1 MDKTAVIA
9 TSCHPTLLVKY
20 LDTYLRDL
28 EWWLS
33 ELTFDINVS
42 RRSAMLFTK
51 VGRRIP
57 KPRPVQLFGEPIR
70 WVDIAHYLGGDH

>member
-9 TSCHPTLLVKY
+9 TSCHPMLLIKY
-20 LDTYLRDL
+20 LDTYLSDL
-28 EWWLS
+28 ERWLS

-42 RRSAMLFTK
+42 RRSAMHFAK

-57 KPRPVQLFGEPIR
+57 KSQPVELFREPIR
-70 WVDIAHYLGGDH
+70 WVDTAHYLGGDH